1 MENFDVI
8 IIGGGP
14 AGYCAAERVGHAKLR
29 TLLIEKGALGGVCLN
44 EGCIPTKTF
53 LHSAKL
59 FDYARGSEKYGVFT
73 EGARLEHPAVL
84 LRKNKVVK
92 TLTDGVSAKLKHNG
106 VVVDYASAQIQGRT
120 AQGFIVKAGER
131 EYCAQRILIAAGSQ
145 TSIPPIKG
153 LKEGL
158 ERGFVLTNREIL
170 DLKEI
175 PQSLVVI
182 GGGVIGL
189 EMASY
194 FNSAGSHVTVLELLN
209 KIAGST
215 DGEISKILQDNC
227 EKKGI
232 RFKLGCKVSEVGAT
246 GVVCEINGTT
256 CHVPADKVLLSS
268 GRQPATRG
276 LGLESIGVLLDR
288 DAIVTDE
295 NMRTNIS
302 GVYAAGD
309 VNGKYMLAH
318 TAYREA
324 EVAVNHMLGRKD
336 RMRYNAIPSVIY
348 TNPEVACVGE
358 TEETARQ
365 KGMDIDV
372 VKLSMRYSGRY
383 LAENEGGDGIAKF
396 IIDRKH
402 RQLTGVHMIGSYV
415 SEIIFGAA
423 LMIETEM
430 RTDDIRELVFPHP
443 TVCEIIREG
452 VFEYKG
458 GN

>member
-1 MENFDVI
+1 
-8 IIGGGP
+8 
-14 AGYCAAERVGHAKLR
+14 
-29 TLLIEKGALGGVCLN
+29 
-44 EGCIPTKTF
+44 
-53 LHSAKL
+53 
-59 FDYARGSEKYGVFT
+59 
-73 EGARLEHPAVL
+73 
-84 LRKNKVVK
+84 
-92 TLTDGVSAKLKHNG
+92 
-106 VVVDYASAQIQGRT
+106 
-120 AQGFIVKAGER
+120 
-131 EYCAQRILIAAGSQ
+131 
-145 TSIPPIKG
+145 

-158 ERGFVLTNREIL
+158 ERGFVLTNREML
-170 DLKEI
+170 ELKEI

-182 GGGVIGL
+182 GGGIIGL

-194 FNSAGSHVTVLELLN
+194 FNSAGSHVTVLEMLN
-209 KIAGST
+209 KITGTT
-215 DGEISKILQDNC
+215 DGEISKILQNNC

-232 RFKLGCKVSEVGAT
+232 LFKLGCKVSEVDAT
-246 GVVCEINGTT
+246 GVICEITGTT